1 MSAIQIS
8 SAIGNLALGCSTTQA
23 DLAWT
28 LARNPLPSG
37 ALPRFL
43 RFDNI
48 NNSVGA
54 FISVTPET
62 ETITVPG
69 SSTEGNCF
77 FVPPN
82 GSVTIEV
89 IPAGGG
95 VAASAFNDG
104 AGACVISG
112 ITLDSTAIVVITP
125 VDTI

>member
-28 LARNPLPSG
+28 LARNPLVSG

-48 NNSVGA
+48 NNTNGV
-54 FISVTPET
+54 FISITPET

-69 SSTEGNCF
+69 SSTPGNCF
-77 FVPPN
+77 FVAPLS
-82 GSVTIEV
+82 SVTVEV
-89 IPAGGG
+89 IPQGGG

-104 AGACVISG
+104 AGGCVISG